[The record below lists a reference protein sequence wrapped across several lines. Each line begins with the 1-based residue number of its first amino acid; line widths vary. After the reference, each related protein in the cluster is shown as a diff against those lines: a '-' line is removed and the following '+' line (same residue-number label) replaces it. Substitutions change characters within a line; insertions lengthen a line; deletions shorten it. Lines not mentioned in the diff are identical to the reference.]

1 MSIKNQIIYQLLN
14 MDYRQLDTNSEDIA
28 LFYQANDTRAYIVAL
43 FSLYSGEEINRER
56 YEQLIQQISNMF
68 DNISS
73 KENSLLSIILSAN
86 PYEARNL
93 CLDSDCHWVIDL
105 NEKRLLIYENQLS
118 DFNGI
123 KGALE
128 KVLYEPEPD
137 EDYFGWNNK
146 VYMESEVTS
155 NLEGSNGHNTPNNK
169 NWPNAYNNPNST
181 NWANSNSN
189 PNSSNWPS
197 GNNNPNNTKWPEGYD
212 NPENTNWSNGYNNLN
227 NANWPNGYDNLNNVN
242 RPNGQCI
249 PNDANMTGGY
259 NNPNNTYWPNAQNN
273 SSNFNRS
280 DRHNIPNWAVIQ
292 GHTNRVGWVT
302 FLNTTIIVINII
314 LFILIQNT
322 HIFGETEN
330 ALNGGALSWY
340 SVVKEREY
348 YRVIT
353 SMFLHSSFSHLA
365 NNMLVLFFVGDNL
378 ERAAGKIRYILIYF
392 GSGIIAG
399 ISSIVYNMRNDELNI
414 YTLSVGASGAIFGI
428 VGAMVYI
435 LIINKGHLEDISIVQ
450 IVLFAVFS
458 LYGGFT
464 SVNVDNAGH
473 IGGFVAG
480 LILAIILYRKQK
492 AVKDQI
498 INND

>member
-73 KENSLLSIILSAN
+73 KENSLLSIILTAN

-105 NEKRLLIYENQLS
+105 NEKRLLIYENQSS

-128 KVLYEPEPD
+128 KVLYEPDPD
-137 EDYFGWNNK
+137 EDYLGWNHK
-146 VYMESEVTS
+146 AYMESEVIS
-155 NLEGSNGHNTPNNK
+155 NLEGSNGHNTP
-169 NWPNAYNNPNST
+169 
-181 NWANSNSN
+181 
-189 PNSSNWPS
+189 
-197 GNNNPNNTKWPEGYD
+197 
-212 NPENTNWSNGYNNLN
+212 N

-292 GHTNRVGWVT
+292 GHTNIVGWVT

-365 NNMLVLFFVGDNL
+365 NNLLVLFFVGDNL